1 MGDPVTA
8 AIIVGGAAAAT
19 SYQQGREQRQAI
31 KDQYA
36 VDEYNAKMEKA
47 EQEVELAKQEKLLQK
62 QITETMASQ
71 NNLFGAMGID
81 PGQGSAFDIMS
92 GTWKQGQ
99 EDSRSN
105 INSQNYLQAKYNTT
119 SAIRRSQYKSA
130 LNNNAISTGL
140 NVISGGVSG
149 GMSGYSLLK

>member
-8 AIIVGGAAAAT
+8 AVVIGGIGAAT

-36 VDEYNAKMEKA
+36 IDEYNAKMDKA

-62 QITETMASQ
+62 QLAETISSQ
-71 NNLFGAMGID
+71 NNVFGAMGID
-81 PGQGSAFDIMS
+81 PSQGSAFDIMT
-92 GTWKQGQ
+92 GTVRQGQ
-99 EDSRSN
+99 EDSRTN
-105 INSQNYLQAKYNTT
+105 MNTKNYLQNKYNTT
-119 SAIRRSQYKSA
+119 SAIRRQQYKSA
-130 LNNNAISTGL
+130 LSGNRISTGL
-140 NVISGGVSG
+140 NMISGGISG